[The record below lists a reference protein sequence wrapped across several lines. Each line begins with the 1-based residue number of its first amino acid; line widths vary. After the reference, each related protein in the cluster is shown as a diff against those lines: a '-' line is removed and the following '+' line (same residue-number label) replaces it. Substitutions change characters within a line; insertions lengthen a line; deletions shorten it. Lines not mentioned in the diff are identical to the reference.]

1 MNFHLIV
8 TSAPYLNDIHFAALQ
23 SCASILD
30 QGHTVSSVF
39 FWGDGVSVAN
49 RFNVWP
55 RNETNISE
63 KWVELAD
70 KGNFAL
76 NVCIAS
82 AARRGIF
89 DAKEAQRHGYD
100 VATIHAGFTINGLGA
115 LVDSSQTADRTL
127 RF

>member
-1 MNFHLIV
+1 M
-8 TSAPYLNDIHFAALQ
+8 
-23 SCASILD
+23 
-30 QGHTVSSVF
+30 
-39 FWGDGVSVAN
+39 SVAN

>member
-8 TSAPYLNDIHFAALQ
+8 TSAPYLNDVHVAALQ
-23 SCASILD
+23 CCASILD
-30 QGHTVSSVF
+30 EGHTVSSVF

-55 RNETNISE
+55 RNEPNLAE
-63 KWVELAD
+63 KWVQLAAR
-70 KGNFAL
+70 GNFAL

-82 AARRGIF
+82 AARRGVF
-89 DAKEAQRHGYD
+89 DNKEAQRHGFD
-100 VATIHAGFTINGLGA
+100 AATIHPGFTIDGLGA
-115 LVDSSQTADRTL
+115 LVESSQAADRTL